1 MLDFSLLTYLVGIA
15 AAFAG
20 GFIDSIAGGGGL
32 ITMPALLLSGVPP
45 HQSLGINKVSA
56 CLGTCVALGNFAR
69 SKLVLWRVAMAGIA
83 FSLIGS
89 WAGSRLALLLDA
101 AVLGKVLV
109 ALLPIGMCATL
120 LPKKE
125 RKQAPL
131 PHSGPRF
138 WIPVALV
145 CLVMGGYDGFFGPGT
160 GSFLILAFH
169 WILRM
174 GLMQASATS
183 KVLNL
188 ASNFAGAVVFIL
200 NGVVVWSLALPMA
213 AASCLGNW
221 LGSRMA
227 IRVGPAAV
235 RRFLA
240 ISLSL
245 LLVTLVWQYF
255 LAPSPK

>member
-1 MLDFSLLTYLVGIA
+1 M
-15 AAFAG
+15 
-20 GFIDSIAGGGGL
+20 
-32 ITMPALLLSGVPP
+32 
-45 HQSLGINKVSA
+45 
-56 CLGTCVALGNFAR
+56 ALGNFAR
-69 SKLVLWRVAMAGIA
+69 SNLVLWRVALAGIV
-83 FSLIGS
+83 FSLVGS
-89 WAGSRLALLLDA
+89 WAGSQLALLLDA